1 MKVLVTG
8 GTGFTGKALVRRL
21 LDEGH
26 AVVALDYKEGHK
38 TEELRQWGAEVI
50 IGSVTDERVVA
61 QAIAGVDY
69 VQHLAAAFREL
80 NVPNSYYEE
89 VNVGGTRVVLE
100 AAKKANVKKFVY
112 CSTCGV
118 HGNVENPPAD
128 ENAPINAADY
138 YQQTKYE
145 AEPFVEEFNRKGLP
159 CTILRPAAIYGP
171 GDPERFYM
179 IYRRAAKGQFPMFGS
194 GKTLYHPLY
203 IDNLVDALMLAMEPG
218 AGDGEAFLIADEDY
232 LSIEE
237 LVRKVVVSMGA
248 EPNIAHYPIWPLI
261 AAGHVFETVCK
272 PFKIT
277 PPIFPRRVDWYR
289 QNRAFDITKARKL
302 LGYNPTGK
310 SRRGLEAHFRVVQIR
325 GLPLK
330 LADRT
335 GRTGYPCEPSP
346 LSAADDRLCCIFRAC
361 KADFAGINKEIV
373 VGSAGLFITG
383 PARYRIANEF

>member
-21 LDEGH
+21 LDEGYETI
-26 AVVALDYKEGHK
+26 ALDYKEGHK
-38 TEELRQWGAEVI
+38 TEELREWGAEVV
-50 IGSVTDERVVA
+50 IGSVTDEKVA
-61 QAIAGVDY
+61 SDACEGVDC

-89 VNVGGTRVVLE
+89 VNVGGTRTMLE
-100 AAKKANVKKFVY
+100 AAVQAGAKKFVY

-118 HGNVENPPAD
+118 HGNVDNPPAA
-128 ENAPINAADY
+128 ETAPINAADY

-145 AEPFVEEFNRKGLP
+145 AEPIVRKFNEQGLP

-171 GDPERFYM
+171 GDPERFFM
-179 IYRRAAKGQFPMFGS
+179 IYRRAAGGRFPMFGS

-218 AGDGEAFLIADEDY
+218 AGEGEAYLIADEEF

-237 LVRKVVVSMGA
+237 LVRKVFVSMGMT
-248 EPNIAHYPIWPLI
+248 PKISHYPILPLI
-261 AAGHVFETVCK
+261 IAGHVFERVCK

-289 QNRAFDITKARKL
+289 QNRAFDISKAREQ
-302 LGYNPTGK
+302 LGYNPRV
-310 SRRGLEAHFRVVQIR
+310 SLDEGLQ
-325 GLPLK
+325 
-330 LADRT
+330 RT
-335 GRTGYPCEPSP
+335 FEWYKAEGY
-346 LSAADDRLCCIFRAC
+346 L
-361 KADFAGINKEIV
+361 
-373 VGSAGLFITG
+373 
-383 PARYRIANEF
+383 